1 MAQSINPKHKKY
13 AQAYSENSFWHK
25 VTTLGKKAGKIVLL
39 NALKLYYAMKLG
51 KTTVAQMTAIIS
63 ALGYFI
69 SPIDAISDF
78 LPGGLVDDGAVLAA
92 AVAAIS
98 ACSDPDVVEAA
109 ENKLSEWFPS
119 DNKQLDK
126 E

>member
-1 MAQSINPKHKKY
+1 MAQSINPKHKKF
-13 AQAYSENSFWHK
+13 AKDYSESSFWHK
-25 VTTLGKKAGKIVLL
+25 VQTVGMKAGKKVLL
-39 NALKLYYAMKLG
+39 NALKLFYAMKLG
-51 KTTVAQMTAIIS
+51 KTNVAQVAAIVS

-98 ACSDPDVVEAA
+98 ACADPEVVQAS
-109 ENKLSEWFPS
+109 ENKISEWFGNNDQPTTR
-119 DNKQLDK
+119 